1 MKKVLLVVLL
11 SVAAFNA
18 SAISEQ
24 HRQELSKSGC
34 TQVDEAAGK
43 CSSSK
48 VHKPKASTPATE
60 ADHVMNMPISDAA
73 EFLLSTGWKP
83 NNGKWHKQGYT
94 LTLLV
99 EDDTVVNSQL
109 KK

>member
-1 MKKVLLVVLL
+1 MKKIIIAALVSTV
-11 SVAAFNA
+11 AFNA
-18 SAISEQ
+18 SAISEH

-43 CSSSK
+43 CSSTK
-48 VHKPKASTPATE
+48 THKPKASTPATE

-83 NNGKWHKQGYT
+83 NNGKWKKNGYT
-94 LTLLV
+94 LSLTV
-99 EDDTVVNSQL
+99 EHDIVVNSQIS
-109 KK
+109 K